1 MKKGVN
7 RGYYRLLVEISAI
20 SRSFQF
26 LSSRGSFA
34 KRELSGV
41 CFPNPNGGKV
51 SGKRNGDDAY

>member
-26 LSSRGSFA
+26 LSARGSFA